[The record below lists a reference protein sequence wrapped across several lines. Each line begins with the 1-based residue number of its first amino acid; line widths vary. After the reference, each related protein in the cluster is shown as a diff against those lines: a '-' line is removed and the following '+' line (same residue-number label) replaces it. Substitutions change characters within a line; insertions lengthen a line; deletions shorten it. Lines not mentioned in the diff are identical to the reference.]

1 MENLM
6 QTPAPEEVARLSTT
20 GWIFMLSS
28 LTFVWVLTLWCF
40 RRVLAGPKQVS
51 DPVKDFHSA

>member
-1 MENLM
+1 M

-28 LTFVWVLTLWCF
+28 LAFVWVLTLWCF
-40 RRVLAGPKQVS
+40 RRVLAGPKQVPE
-51 DPVKDFHSA
+51 PVKDFHSA